1 MSGLP
6 FWTPSAIFLL
16 WHVSE
21 PIRRS
26 VAITYRHNSGCTW
39 WVDRA
44 GPLCPGQSR
53 CAWPGQS
60 KVRWTEQDLSGAP
73 DQDKAKLGL
82 THAWEER
89 ASSGLGLSPSS
100 AFFLGWGR
108 PGACPPPPH
117 GLLPLLAFVHI
128 KFYFVRSG
136 PSYRLFFS
144 PSSLSYNVLSVLF
157 GFIMFIDM
165 IGIPSRAHPR

>member
-1 MSGLP
+1 MFLSP
-6 FWTPSAIFLL
+6 F
-16 WHVSE
+16 
-21 PIRRS
+21 
-26 VAITYRHNSGCTW
+26 
-39 WVDRA
+39 VDRW
-44 GPLCPGQSR
+44 PLPTDTTLVEHGE
-53 CAWPGQS
+53 
-60 KVRWTEQDLSGAP
+60 WTEQDLSGAP

-100 AFFLGWGR
+100 AFFLGRGR

-136 PSYRLFFS
+136 PSYRLFFF
-144 PSSLSYNVLSVLF
+144 PF
-157 GFIMFIDM
+157 
-165 IGIPSRAHPR
+165 